1 MRGGKDL
8 SLPLDSR
15 ANPSPSDLLVARNRP
30 RILLMNPTP
39 RRGKCR
45 AFTLPEIFIALGI
58 FGALLFLVHHA
69 EREAEEE
76 TRATL
81 IASGVMDSLGLTDEK
96 SRVTVA
102 CGMSNGLPVWET
114 LRSATATNRTI
125 AYDAS
130 CLPLR
135 PLPDGKAEDP
145 DAAALVTVTLS
156 PKISDPGITVVDVAV
171 AFPAAAPAARRSV
184 HRFVRLLAVP

>member
-58 FGALLFLVHHA
+58 FGVLLSLLFLVHHA

-81 IASGVMDSLGLTDEK
+81 IASAMFGVGKFYIRFSKIPQAADNPLILLKIFFRSGNCITFPQLPGEKTHRLGPNVRK
-96 SRVTVA
+96 
-102 CGMSNGLPVWET
+102 LP
-114 LRSATATNRTI
+114 
-125 AYDAS
+125 
-130 CLPLR
+130 
-135 PLPDGKAEDP
+135 
-145 DAAALVTVTLS
+145 
-156 PKISDPGITVVDVAV
+156 
-171 AFPAAAPAARRSV
+171 
-184 HRFVRLLAVP
+184 